1 MEEQLKYLLEEK
13 YSLEW
18 EVIRFLK
25 RWVHDYH
32 TITAEDFLKLFTVRQ
47 MLKWPMMGLIT
58 VTKLA
63 EALEK
68 EGLYLRF

>member
-1 MEEQLKYLLEEK
+1 MDKQLKYLLEEK
-13 YSLEW
+13 HGLEW

-25 RWVHDYH
+25 RWVNDYH
-32 TITAEDFLKLFTVRQ
+32 TITAEDFLNLFTVRQ